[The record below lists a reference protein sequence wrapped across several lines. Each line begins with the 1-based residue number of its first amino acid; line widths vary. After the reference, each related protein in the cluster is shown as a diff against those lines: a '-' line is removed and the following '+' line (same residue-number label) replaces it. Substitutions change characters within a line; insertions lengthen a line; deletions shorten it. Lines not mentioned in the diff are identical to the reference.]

1 MSGYDIGISGMI
13 TSQKAIDVIG
23 NNMANAGTESYH
35 RQKVNISP
43 AIETYYGD
51 TLIGQG
57 SYVNDV
63 KRMYSHMLEKEIT
76 VQNASLSMTDRKLD
90 TLTIIENSFGEIVS
104 KGLSSAMDA
113 YFESMHEMATDPSNA
128 VLQNKVIRAAEGLTY
143 EFRRMGS
150 FLGGVNDD
158 LDLEAK
164 NIGQQINDIGDQIAR
179 LNEDISIQEMRGGTA
194 SNMRDDRDALVNKL
208 AELTDVRVREDSGMY
223 NVIAGQIP
231 LVVGT
236 MTMPVK
242 VGLFNNNDKLELGMS
257 ARDSDSYATSLS
269 GGKLGALFEL
279 RNDLVPDYLN
289 TLNTLANTIA
299 RETNKLHIQGVGS
312 SGSFKSLSGWVMT
325 TQDLSEMDP
334 PVVDGKIYVRVI
346 DSSGDVVRH
355 EIDVDA
361 TSDTLTDIANKFN
374 AIAGFSGCGVVGA
387 QLVIQADSGYSFD
400 FQGGIPPAVTPG
412 GVPIGSS
419 IPKLSGVYTGKE
431 NQTYTC
437 TISGTGNIGLP
448 GGPHVTVTNGS
459 GQVVANFDLGVGYE
473 AGDEL
478 YIDNGISLSFS
489 PGDLNDS
496 TTFTFETLASSDT
509 SGLLAATGVNCLFA
523 GNTAATMSV
532 VEEIVDD
539 PGRLAV
545 TGGGYDENGSII
557 LAMANVGDTTFSSTE
572 DLTPEQFYQ
581 NLTANIGQEVATA
594 KTKLDN
600 TNNIMKHLMQQQSD
614 VSGVDINTEATQLMV
629 FERMFQ
635 AMSKFLSSV
644 DKTLDTLMNI
654 I

>member
-23 NNMANAGTESYH
+23 NNMANAGTEGYH
-35 RQKVNISP
+35 KQRVNISP

-57 SYVNDV
+57 AYVHDV
-63 KRMYSHMLEKEIT
+63 KRLYSSMLEKEIT
-76 VQNASLSMTDRKLD
+76 TQNASLSMTNRKLD
-90 TLTIIENSFGEIVS
+90 TLTMIENSFGELAS
-104 KGLSSAMDA
+104 KGLSSAMDN

-128 VLQNKVIRAAEGLTY
+128 VLQNKVIRSAQGLTY

-150 FLGGVNDD
+150 FLGGINED
-158 LDLEAK
+158 LNLEAK
-164 NIGQQINDIGDQIAR
+164 NIGKQINDIGDQIAR
-179 LNEDISIQEMRGGTA
+179 LNEDISKQEMRGGSA
-194 SNMRDDRDALVNKL
+194 GNMRDDRDSLVNKL
-208 AELTDVRVREDSGMY
+208 ADLVDVRVREDSGMY
-223 NVIAGQIP
+223 NVIVGQTP

-242 VGLFNNNDKLELGMS
+242 VDLFNNKDKLELGLS
-257 ARDSDSYATSLS
+257 AQESDSYATVLS

-279 RNDLVPDYLN
+279 RNELVPNYLD
-289 TLNTLANTIA
+289 TLNTLSNTIA
-299 RETNKLHIQGVGS
+299 LETNKLHIQGVGS
-312 SGSFKSLSGWVMT
+312 SGAFKNLSGWVMT
-325 TQDLSEMDP
+325 TQDLSEMNP
-334 PVVDGKIYVRVI
+334 PVVDGKIYVRVT

-355 EIDVDA
+355 EVSVDA
-361 TSDTLTDIANKFN
+361 ANDTLTDIANKFN
-374 AIAGFSGCGVVGA
+374 AIAGLSGCGVVGS
-387 QLVIQADSGYSFD
+387 QLVIQSDSGYSFD
-400 FQGGIPPAVTPG
+400 FQAGTPPEITPG

-419 IPKLSGVYTGKE
+419 TPKLSGIYTGEE

-437 TISGTGNIGLP
+437 TINGSGDVGLP
-448 GGPHVTVTNGS
+448 GGPHITVENGS
-459 GQVVANFDLGVGYE
+459 GQVVANFDVGLGYE
-473 AGDEL
+473 AGKEL
-478 YIDNGISLSFS
+478 YIDNGISLSFD
-489 PGDLNDS
+489 PGNLNDA
-496 TTFTFETLASSDT
+496 TTFTFEALATSDT
-509 SGLLAATGVNCLFA
+509 SGLLVATGVNCLFA

-532 VEEIVDD
+532 VKDIADN
-539 PGRLAV
+539 PGRLSV
-545 TGGGYDENGSII
+545 TGGGYDENGSVI
-557 LAMANVGDTTFSSTE
+557 LAMANVGDTTFASTE

-581 NLTANIGQEVATA
+581 NLTANIGQEVSAGQ
-594 KTKLDN
+594 TKLDN
-600 TNNIMKHLMQQQSD
+600 TNNIMKHLMQQQGD